1 MGSRGWTSGCGEYR
15 ILVQQAREILIR
27 ERAFSAEEAHGYL
40 YQLAQARK
48 LFIVEA
54 ASRIVAREW
63 IWTEMSPELSPTDAR
78 KWLGRW

>member
-1 MGSRGWTSGCGEYR
+1 MEMRGRGSECGKHR
-15 ILVQQAREILIR
+15 DLIQQAQEILIR

-40 YQLAQARK
+40 YELAQARK

-54 ASRIVAREW
+54 AGRIVAREW
-63 IWTEMSPELSPTDAR
+63 VWTEMSPELSPTDAR